1 MAPAPTQVMQ
11 GIEVPTSSV
20 NPREF
25 FRLTRRLTILEKNLG
40 AFAGLGNTDTIP
52 ILQTGVLS
60 NLIVQFQ
67 GSLVVTLGGGTAAT
81 TGRWPYDLIRAA
93 RFTANGQS
101 NLINCRGW
109 KLKARE
115 IMAHGDLTD
124 RGVSR
129 GIGGASPGT
138 AVTQGTL
145 SLNTENWGVGQNV
158 TAIPGAPTNYPVNLE
173 WYIPVAFDDLT
184 LVGAIFAQT
193 SATDLNVAIDWAPS
207 SDLFLLTG
215 AATAVLTG
223 SLTAEATIYSIPQ
236 AANGDIIVPD
246 LSVFHSLI
254 ESRVQVMTN
263 GDNEIRLAGQGVGKQ
278 LLRMYGQ
285 TFNQAVAGNPVPLPV
300 NSTNYGNIAW
310 RFGGNDTPEV
320 YPHGLLHAHRIEKLF
335 DCDLCSFAGYWMH
348 DFASENAFRDSVDY

>member
-52 ILQTGVLS
+52 ILQTGLLS

-67 GSLVVTLGGGTAAT
+67 GNLAVNLAAGTCAT

-115 IMAHGDLTD
+115 IMAHGDFTD
-124 RGVSR
+124 RGVTR

-138 AVTQGTL
+138 QVSQGTL
-145 SLNTENWGVGQNV
+145 SMNTENWGVGQNG
-158 TAIPGAPTNYPVNLE
+158 TAIPGAATTYTGNLG
-173 WYIPVAFDDLT
+173 WQVSGSFDSMPLQGAT
-184 LVGAIFAQT
+184 LSHT
-193 SATDLNVAIDWAPS
+193 PAT
-207 SDLFLLTG
+207 G
-215 AATAVLTG
+215 
-223 SLTAEATIYSIPQ
+223 
-236 AANGDIIVPD
+236 
-246 LSVFHSLI
+246 
-254 ESRVQVMTN
+254 RV
-263 GDNEIRLAGQGVGKQ
+263 RA
-278 LLRMYGQ
+278 
-285 TFNQAVAGNPVPLPV
+285 
-300 NSTNYGNIAW
+300 
-310 RFGGNDTPEV
+310 
-320 YPHGLLHAHRIEKLF
+320 
-335 DCDLCSFAGYWMH
+335 
-348 DFASENAFRDSVDY
+348 